1 MSTARLLLI
10 VWNKEL
16 RDGARDRRSIFSH
29 ADWGHDCSHPLR
41 SHVHDHGGPQEC
53 GRDQGARRRRRV
65 CPALID
71 WMKQQTGVQIIA
83 APADPERAVRERK
96 EDVVVIIEKDFSK
109 NMARAIP
116 APLKLISDAT
126 RDTARPKVARVRAL
140 VNAYSG
146 QLAGLRLIARGVA
159 PSIAMP
165 VRVQEVEVS
174 SAQERLANL
183 LNILPLLLVMAA
195 LTGGMQIAIDTTAG
209 ERERGSLE
217 PLLLSPIPRVALAA
231 GKWLAASTFS
241 FGAVL
246 FSMLLTVN
254 VMRRVPWQDMGIRFR
269 VSDGE
274 LMSLLA
280 LVLPLAL
287 FLSAV
292 VMFTSTFARSFKE
305 AQGYI
310 GLLVLLPMLPG
321 LLASLY
327 PLSNRPWLAPIPI
340 VGQYALAADVLG
352 GKPPGAV
359 FYAFCGCVRTF
370 LCARSGGDNLATSE
384 EGSHHFWPVAV
395 LLFWCEILGGDDRSR

>member
-1 MSTARLLLI
+1 MSTARLLWI

-16 RDGARDRRSIFSH
+16 RDGARDRRSISSLLIGAMIAPILLGVMFTVMAGRRN
-29 ADWGHDCSHPLR
+29 ADEIKVPVAG
-41 SHVHDHGGPQEC
+41 VEY
-53 GRDQGARRRRRV
+53 A
-65 CPALID
+65 PALID

-96 EDVVVIIEKDFSK
+96 EDVVIIIEKDFSK

-146 QLAGLRLIARGVA
+146 QLGGLRLIARGVA

-174 SAQERLANL
+174 SAQERLATL

-195 LTGGMQIAIDTTAG
+195 LTGAMQIAIDTTAG

-280 LVLPLAL
+280 L
-287 FLSAV
+287 
-292 VMFTSTFARSFKE
+292 
-305 AQGYI
+305 
-310 GLLVLLPMLPG
+310 
-321 LLASLY
+321 
-327 PLSNRPWLAPIPI
+327 
-340 VGQYALAADVLG
+340 
-352 GKPPGAV
+352 
-359 FYAFCGCVRTF
+359 
-370 LCARSGGDNLATSE
+370 
-384 EGSHHFWPVAV
+384 
-395 LLFWCEILGGDDRSR
+395 